1 MLGNLHVCWEERVTV
16 FFVLMPGV
24 VTQPRCHAC
33 PSSYTYSGL
42 VPTVWCL
49 VAGVCV
55 LSQVW
60 ECLEPSPGSGT
71 KWGQS
76 GWSPSF
82 SGELCVSL
90 RETPLNHKMTQWALS
105 GVVLTTAWAP
115 RPINPVIML
124 SERQRR
130 PGWSEESN
138 SHRMNGFIE
147 KEGMGGQSGRED
159 SPGVGGR
166 GPTPGTLRAS
176 ALCIWWGSPRLC
188 PSPWVF
194 RAAEPVTPLME
205 GGVQVLVKIAM
216 GICLLASSP
225 GSAVHEVSSLGQRF
239 CHIWLSV
246 SLWFCP
252 SSLGSS

>member
-1 MLGNLHVCWEERVTV
+1 M
-16 FFVLMPGV
+16 
-24 VTQPRCHAC
+24 
-33 PSSYTYSGL
+33 SS
-42 VPTVWCL
+42 
-49 VAGVCV
+49 AR
-55 LSQVW
+55 VW

-90 RETPLNHKMTQWALS
+90 RETPLSHKMTQWALS
-105 GVVLTTAWAP
+105 GVVLTRAWAP
-115 RPINPVIML
+115 GPINPVIML
-124 SERQRR
+124 SERRRR

-194 RAAEPVTPLME
+194 RAAGPVTPLME
-205 GGVQVLVKIAM
+205 GGAQVLVKIAV
-216 GICLLASSP
+216 GIYLLASSP

-239 CHIWLSV
+239 AIFGYQFPCDFVLHHLVAVSYWAYRLFILQIWR
-246 SLWFCP
+246 
-252 SSLGSS
+252 GKKGHRRQKY